1 MDAVQ
6 LQYFKA
12 VCETGSYS
20 RAAEQLYISPQGIS
34 KAIHKLE
41 DELGAP
47 LFTLTQSGLAV
58 TDYGQL
64 LRSRADEYLCQHH
77 RILNEIRQ
85 LREASDNVLTIGIR
99 AGFSEGMGK
108 NFLLNFILANPDL
121 VVRVRSFAHD
131 RMEEGMRQPDIP
143 VWVAPGGY
151 DESRF
156 TPLYEHIEKLFL
168 LVSEDHP
175 LARKEAVRVE
185 DLDGYPLISLPH
197 NIGQQPAVDW
207 AVNRRVQ
214 AVPDFLLDAA
224 DRPFL
229 MRLVQTGKAISFN
242 SGWHYKE
249 YPGIR
254 RIDPVDLDLTI
265 HAYVLCR
272 RDAARTLALERFC
285 AYVRTVSEDQT
296 TAG

>member
-1 MDAVQ
+1 M
-6 LQYFKA
+6 
-12 VCETGSYS
+12 
-20 RAAEQLYISPQGIS
+20 AACRVGIALPPTSGVSLSPVTATS
-34 KAIHKLE
+34 VRLPSAS
-41 DELGAP
+41 
-47 LFTLTQSGLAV
+47 TVRV
-58 TDYGQL
+58 TDT
-64 LRSRADEYLCQHH
+64 SPP
-77 RILNEIRQ
+77 
-85 LREASDNVLTIGIR
+85 
-99 AGFSEGMGK
+99 
-108 NFLLNFILANPDL
+108 NPAA
-121 VVRVRSFAHD
+121 V
-131 RMEEGMRQPDIP
+131 P
-143 VWVAPGGY
+143 V
-151 DESRF
+151 
-156 TPLYEHIEKLFL
+156 
-168 LVSEDHP
+168 
-175 LARKEAVRVE
+175 AVRVE

-214 AVPDFLLDAA
+214 TVPDFLLDAA

-285 AYVRTVSEDQT
+285 AYVRTVSADQT
-296 TAG
+296 AAG